1 MPVRMSLDFGLLL
14 AAHNNKDVDIPSIGE
29 RSSHGSPIDV
39 GNKNKQFVNYLNFQ
53 SATREIDSN
62 KLHLPSSVPSKKNGK
77 DSAFS
82 KALQ

>member
-14 AAHNNKDVDIPSIGE
+14 AAHNNKDVDITSIGE
-29 RSSHGSPIDV
+29 RSSHGSPAD
-39 GNKNKQFVNYLNFQ
+39 KNKQFVNYLNFQ

-62 KLHLPSSVPSKKNGK
+62 KLHLPSSAPNKKNGK